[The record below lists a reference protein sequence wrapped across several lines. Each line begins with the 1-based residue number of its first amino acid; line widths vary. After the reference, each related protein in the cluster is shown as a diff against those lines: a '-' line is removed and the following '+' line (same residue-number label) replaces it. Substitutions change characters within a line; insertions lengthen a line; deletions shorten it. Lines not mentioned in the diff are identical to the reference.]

1 MFDIVVSS
9 APATPFAHR
18 VAAALREARMRVV
31 TCEIAPNRPP
41 PDALR
46 VDAAVACAQSPA
58 ALLDIARS
66 LRAVLDGPPPVIGV
80 SSSRAIFAMAELSGA
95 LADDVPSS
103 VIAAQVQRLAA
114 QAERQ
119 RSRVILRG
127 ELDDVGLD
135 GLLASLASRSRSC
148 FIRVRAGALRAEVT
162 VDAGRP
168 VHARA
173 DGVRPSEHW
182 TDALVTLGAWQGA
195 TFEVIASEAGGAP
208 RGERESQRPPAF
220 PADDAADVAL
230 AAAVVNACAAYAR
243 AWLGPPMTSRL
254 LASSWITAREHHSAL
269 DAFAISGDALVSV
282 AQIDR
287 ARSAIPQA
295 VAAWIVAF
303 FDAAAE
309 KVPSRF
315 QRRRIREVL
324 GGLTRLVEQV
334 GWASVLFEGVER

>member
-1 MFDIVVSS
+1 MFDIVVTS
-9 APATPFAHR
+9 APATPFVHR
-18 VAAALREARMRVV
+18 VASALREARMRVV

-58 ALLDIARS
+58 ALLDMARS

-80 SSSRAIFAMAELSGA
+80 SSSRAVFSMAELAGV
-95 LADDVPSS
+95 LADDVPGS
-103 VIAAQVQRLAA
+103 VLAAQVQRLAA

-173 DGVRPSEHW
+173 DGVRLSEHW
-182 TDALVTLGAWQGA
+182 TDALASLGAWQGA
-195 TFEVIASEAGGAP
+195 TFEVVASDSSGP
-208 RGERESQRPPAF
+208 LRGERESHYPPAF

-230 AAAVVNACAAYAR
+230 AAAVVNACTAYAR

-254 LASSWITAREHHSAL
+254 LASSWTTAREHHSAL

-315 QRRRIREVL
+315 QRHRIREVL

>member
-1 MFDIVVSS
+1 
-9 APATPFAHR
+9 
-18 VAAALREARMRVV
+18 MRVV
-31 TCEIAPNRPP
+31 TCEVLPNRPP

-46 VDAAVACAQSPA
+46 VDAAVACAQSPVA
-58 ALLDIARS
+58 VLDLARS

-80 SSSRAIFAMAELSGA
+80 SSSRAIFTMPELSSA
-95 LADDVPSS
+95 IADDVPGA
-103 VIAAQVQRLAA
+103 VLAAHVQRIAA

-148 FIRVRAGALRAEVT
+148 FIRVRSGTLRAEVT

-173 DGVRPSEHW
+173 DGVRPSDRW
-182 TDALVTLGAWQGA
+182 TDALAALGGWRSA
-195 TFEVIASEAGGAP
+195 TFEVVASDPVAP
-208 RGERESQRPPAF
+208 LRTERESQSPPAF
-220 PADDAADVAL
+220 PADDATDVAL
-230 AAAVVNACAAYAR
+230 AAAVVNACSAYAR
-243 AWLGPPMTSRL
+243 AWLGPRATSRL
-254 LASSWITAREHHSAL
+254 LASSWTMAREHHSAL
-269 DAFAISGDALVSV
+269 DAFAISGDGLVSV
-282 AQIDR
+282 AQIHR

-295 VAAWIVAF
+295 VAAWIITF

-309 KVPSRF
+309 QVPERF

-334 GWASVLFEGVER
+334 GWASVLFEGVDR